1 MCFSSRSVNYLKE
14 SVSMEGPPDT
24 PSVDRVVALLE
35 ESTPDAAIEC
45 LDAMLSHS
53 VDERKEVLRSL
64 RAVADDRPTLMS
76 PLCPTLTSFLTDD
89 ERSIRLSTAKL
100 CVAIASADPAAVESV
115 VDALAERLA
124 DDEEF
129 YYVRARCAEALG
141 YVGRDH
147 PEAVSDPEILAD
159 FRIGLSFD
167 EPEVKEKSAKA
178 LEYVALGDPDRLHH
192 QVGSLAEHLDDE
204 NEFVRYHLTTA
215 LVAVGCEH
223 PLKLHE
229 ARDALQDRLDDESP
243 YVRGRAAEA
252 LGLLAQVDDD
262 ISVELDSIPLGEE
275 DAAEFI
281 ASRRA
286 FLQTGQNGSPEE
298 TATNGVGTLTSIR
311 EGTETVVEAMR
322 TPDGTE
328 CPHCGLSLPDGGP
341 PMCPRCGTPY

>member
-1 MCFSSRSVNYLKE
+1 
-14 SVSMEGPPDT
+14 MEGPPDT
-24 PSVDRVVALLE
+24 PSVDRVVTLLE
-35 ESTPDAAIEC
+35 EDTPEAANSC
-45 LDAMLSHS
+45 LEAILSHS
-53 VDERKEVLRSL
+53 VDERKEALRSL
-64 RAVADDRPTLMS
+64 RAVADDRPTLVS
-76 PLCPTLTSFLTDD
+76 PLCPTLTSFLRDD
-89 ERSIRLSTAKL
+89 ERSIQLSTAKL
-100 CVAIASADPAAVESV
+100 CVAIASADPAAVEST

-141 YVGRDH
+141 YVALDH
-147 PEAVSDPEILAD
+147 SEAVSDPKILAD

-167 EPEVKEKSAKA
+167 EPEVKEKLAKA
-178 LEYVALGDPDRLHH
+178 LEYIALGDRDRLRH

-229 ARDALQDRLDDESP
+229 ARDALQDRLDDENP

-262 ISVELDSIPLGEE
+262 MSVELDSIPPGEE
-275 DAAEFI
+275 DAAEFV

-286 FLQTGQNGSPEE
+286 FLQTGTHSPTEE
-298 TATNGVGTLTSIR
+298 TTTNGVGTLISIR
-311 EGTETVVEAMR
+311 EGTEGVVEAMR
-322 TPDGTE
+322 TSDGGE

-341 PMCPRCGTPY
+341 PMCPRCGAPY